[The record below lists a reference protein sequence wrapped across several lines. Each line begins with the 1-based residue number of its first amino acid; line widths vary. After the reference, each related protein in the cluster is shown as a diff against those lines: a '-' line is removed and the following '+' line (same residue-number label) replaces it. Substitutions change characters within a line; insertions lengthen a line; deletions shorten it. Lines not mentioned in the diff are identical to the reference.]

1 MKDKIK
7 KVIRFIT
14 NPRLLLCVAIAWL
27 ITNGWSYVLF
37 GVGSY
42 FGVHWMTA
50 VAGAYIAF
58 LWLPI
63 SPEKIVTFAIAI
75 ALLRLLFPNDQKT
88 LAVLKGFYEKAKAAI
103 KGKRQRRAEQK
114 RAAGKPPKPV
124 PDQDVI

>member
-42 FGVHWMTA
+42 FGIHWMTA

-63 SPEKIVTFAIAI
+63 SPEKIVTFTIAI
-75 ALLRLLFPNDQKT
+75 TLLRLLFPNDQKT

>member
-7 KVIRFIT
+7 KVNRFIT